1 MNSLLRRPY
10 LAVFVVLLF
19 AVAGCGG
26 STASGGGGGESS
38 TSGSGASGGG
48 GTLTLYSGQHE
59 QTTQALVKDF
69 TKKTG
74 IEVRIR
80 SGEDT
85 ELASQVAAEGSA
97 SPADV
102 FFAANSPALTQLSQ
116 KGLLAKADQSTLNK
130 IPPRYNSPSGTWAGI
145 TGRAVVLTFNSSMV
159 QKGKLPGSIM
169 DLSRP
174 EWKGKV
180 AISKEA
186 DFIPVVTA
194 VRLIEG
200 PSAAKQWLEGLKR
213 NAEVYND
220 NEGVLKAVNDGQVAT
235 GILNNY
241 YWFRQAEEV
250 GAKNMNAKLYYFGNQ
265 DPGALL
271 VVSGAGVLKSSDNPK
286 PARKF
291 VDYLASKDAQR
302 VIANSTSY
310 EYTLN
315 PEVQRNPKL
324 KPLDQLNPPK
334 IDLTKLGKGQEESL
348 KMMQQAG
355 LL

>member
-1 MNSLLRRPY
+1 MGSLLRRPY
-10 LAVFVVLLF
+10 LAAFVVLLF

-26 STASGGGGGESS
+26 SNATGGSGGSSS
-38 TSGSGASGGG
+38 TSETSGGG

-59 QTTQALVKDF
+59 QTAQALVNDF

-74 IEVRIR
+74 NEVRIR

-85 ELASQVAAEGSA
+85 ELASQVEAEGSA

-116 KGLLAKADQSTLNK
+116 KGLLAKVNKTTLNK
-130 IPPRYNSPSGTWAGI
+130 IPSRYNSPSGTWTGI
-145 TGRAVVLTFNSSMV
+145 TGRAVVLAYNPSMV
-159 QKGKLPGSIM
+159 QEGKLPASIM
-169 DLSRP
+169 DLSKP

-186 DFIPVVTA
+186 DFFPVVTA
-194 VRLIEG
+194 VRLLEG

-220 NEGVLKAVNDGQVAT
+220 NEGILKAINDGQVAT

-241 YWFRQAEEV
+241 YWFRQADEV

-271 VVSGAGVLKSSDNPK
+271 IVSGAGVLKSSKNPEL
-286 PARKF
+286 AQKF

-302 VIANSTSY
+302 VIANSNSY

-315 PEVQRNPKL
+315 PEVPSNSKL
-324 KPLDQLNPPK
+324 KPLDQLNPPN
-334 IDLTKLGKGQEESL
+334 IDLTKLGKGQAESL